1 MKKLITA
8 AILFALLLL
17 GISGAAVLRERGA
30 SERNGEYAVR
40 LNEIEQLAKRGD
52 AEEAAEC
59 AAELRKE
66 LQNAESEG
74 NSRTVLLM
82 CGVCLLFLSGVTVC
96 CIVSVAVPLRRL
108 SGFAE
113 RTACGDLDTPLN
125 FKRTDLFGKFT
136 WALDSMRKEIRKARA
151 CEQEAIENNKT
162 VIASL
167 SHDIKTPVASIRA
180 HAEALELGMDSNPEK
195 RAKYIDTIL
204 RKCSEVAQLTD
215 DMLTHAL
222 TELDRIQ
229 IVPERFDL
237 NAALTGI
244 LADLSAGRDDI
255 HCQTPDAP
263 AWICA
268 DRTRFEQLVGNLVN
282 NARKYAKTKI
292 DIAVS
297 QEADTVSMQVRD
309 YGAGIPDSELPFVCG
324 KFYRGS
330 KAKQEKG
337 AGLGLYIVK
346 YIAEQSGGSVAL
358 KNCAPG
364 LAVTVSFPAADQ
376 FMGEDSCS

>member
-1 MKKLITA
+1 
-8 AILFALLLL
+8 
-17 GISGAAVLRERGA
+17 
-30 SERNGEYAVR
+30 
-40 LNEIEQLAKRGD
+40 
-52 AEEAAEC
+52 
-59 AAELRKE
+59 
-66 LQNAESEG
+66 
-74 NSRTVLLM
+74 M

-255 HCQTPDAP
+255 HCQKPDAP

-309 YGAGIPDSELPFVCG
+309 YGAGIPDKRKSISYG
-324 KFYRGS
+324 KR
-330 KAKQEKG
+330 K
-337 AGLGLYIVK
+337 
-346 YIAEQSGGSVAL
+346 
-358 KNCAPG
+358 P
-364 LAVTVSFPAADQ
+364 
-376 FMGEDSCS
+376 